1 MQLGHSNQDANSQSI
16 DSFHHDAW
24 FKVMAVTWHLTR
36 PIQFWIG
43 QSLKLVE
50 NDAVADYWI
59 VTRRWTATQTFVHSL
74 RYDHLYAAIYLIWG
88 RLCIR
93 LCWNVLFQ
101 CWPMFFFF
109 GGIYLLFLWL
119 EITRKHWKCIRIS
132 TFVLLSPTA
141 GQRSTVNISASFK
154 RFNATK
160 STNFTRND
168 VECYVPFNILTI
180 GRQRLGWAQLEL
192 VSCYFFT

>member
-24 FKVMAVTWHLTR
+24 FKVMAVAWHLTR

-109 GGIYLLFLWL
+109 WRNIFVIPLAGNNTKTLKVHSDFHICFAITNGGS
-119 EITRKHWKCIRIS
+119 KVDCQH
-132 TFVLLSPTA
+132 LS
-141 GQRSTVNISASFK
+141 V
-154 RFNATK
+154 
-160 STNFTRND
+160 
-168 VECYVPFNILTI
+168 V
-180 GRQRLGWAQLEL
+180 
-192 VSCYFFT
+192 